1 MIAFVIEPK
10 IETLL
15 EDVDSKYTLV
25 ILAAK
30 RSRQINSY
38 FSQLGEG
45 VAEFT
50 PPQVPM
56 NPDQA
61 PKALSIS
68 LQEIAEE
75 KVGYE
80 RTSEPTK

>member
-1 MIAFVIEPK
+1 MIEPK

-15 EDVDSKYTLV
+15 TEVDSKYTLV

-30 RSRQINSY
+30 RSRQINAY

-50 PPQVPM
+50 PPQVPLS
-56 NPDQA
+56 PDQA
-61 PKALSIS
+61 PKALSIA
-68 LQEIAEE
+68 LQEVAEGS
-75 KVGYE
+75 VAYE
-80 RTSEPTK
+80 RTADGIK

>member
-1 MIAFVIEPK
+1 
-10 IETLL
+10 
-15 EDVDSKYTLV
+15 
-25 ILAAK
+25 
-30 RSRQINSY
+30 
-38 FSQLGEG
+38 

-56 NPDQA
+56 NPDKA
-61 PKALSIS
+61 PKALSIA

-80 RTSEPTK
+80 RTSEATK

>member
-56 NPDQA
+56 SPDQA

-75 KVGYE
+75 KVSYE
-80 RTSEPTK
+80 RTSEATK

>member
-15 EDVDSKYTLV
+15 DDVDSKYTLV

-56 NPDQA
+56 SPDQA

-80 RTSEPTK
+80 RTSEATK

>member
-1 MIAFVIEPK
+1 MIEPK

>member
-1 MIAFVIEPK
+1 MSAFVIEPK

-80 RTSEPTK
+80 RTSEATK

>member
-56 NPDQA
+56 SPDQA

-80 RTSEPTK
+80 RTSEATT

>member
-10 IETLL
+10 IERLL

-56 NPDQA
+56 SPDQA

-75 KVGYE
+75 KVSYE
-80 RTSEPTK
+80 RTSEATK

>member
-1 MIAFVIEPK
+1 MIEPK
-10 IETLL
+10 VETLL
-15 EDVDSKYTLV
+15 KDVDSKYTLV

-50 PPQVPM
+50 PPQIPM
-56 NPDQA
+56 SPDKA
-61 PKALSIS
+61 PKALSIAM
-68 LQEIAEE
+68 QEISEGL
-75 KVGYE
+75 VSYE
-80 RTSEPTK
+80 RTSDSVK

>member
-1 MIAFVIEPK
+1 MIEPK
-10 IETLL
+10 IESLL

-50 PPQVPM
+50 PPQIPM
-56 NPDQA
+56 SPDQA
-61 PKALSIS
+61 PKPLSIALREVADGLVS
-68 LQEIAEE
+68 
-75 KVGYE
+75 YE
-80 RTSEPTK
+80 RTTDPVK

>member
-1 MIAFVIEPK
+1 MIEPK

-15 EDVDSKYTLV
+15 DGVDSKYTLV

-30 RSRQINSY
+30 RSRQINAY

-50 PPQVPM
+50 PPQVPL
-56 NPDQA
+56 NPDRA
-61 PKALSIS
+61 PKPLSIA
-68 LQEIAEE
+68 LQEIAEA
-75 KVGYE
+75 KVAYE
-80 RTSEPTK
+80 RTTEGIK

>member
-1 MIAFVIEPK
+1 VIEPK

-56 NPDQA
+56 SPDQA

-80 RTSEPTK
+80 RTSEATK

>member
-1 MIAFVIEPK
+1 MIEPK

-50 PPQVPM
+50 PPQIPLS
-56 NPDQA
+56 PEQA
-61 PKALSIS
+61 VKPLSIAM
-68 LQEIAEE
+68 QEVAEG
-75 KVGYE
+75 KVSYE
-80 RTSEPTK
+80 RTGEELRQ

>member
-1 MIAFVIEPK
+1 MIEPK

-15 EDVDSKYTLV
+15 AGVDSKYTLV

-30 RSRQINSY
+30 RSRQVNSY

-50 PPQVPM
+50 PPQVPLRA
-56 NPDQA
+56 DRA
-61 PKALSIS
+61 PKALSIA

-75 KVGYE
+75 TVGYE
-80 RTSEPTK
+80 RTVDGIK